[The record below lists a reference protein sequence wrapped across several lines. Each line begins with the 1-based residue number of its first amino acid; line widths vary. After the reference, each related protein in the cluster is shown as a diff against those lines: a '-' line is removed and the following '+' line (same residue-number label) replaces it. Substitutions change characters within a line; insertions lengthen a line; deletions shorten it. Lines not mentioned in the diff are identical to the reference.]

1 MSASAREYIDFW
13 IETSVHAIEQ
23 FGTPG
28 ASQDVDE
35 LVRRLVAGA
44 AGEGIT
50 EQAMHDEVGDLAA
63 YVRDRLKAAN
73 KAESNRSK

>member
-50 EQAMHDEVGDLAA
+50 EQAMRDEVGDLAA